1 MKAEEAK
8 VTEIVQDPA
17 GNVETI
23 VADKGTIFRKRL
35 EIPVERVQSVAP
47 DTGGDESDSPGKVI
61 VAATEEEVEA
71 LAAVGPE
78 ALPPDGLTRPPDED
92 DLLDLTGNALS
103 TDVGLRSREDGPAGS
118 RASVP
123 QSPGLSGN
131 PVAVEFAGKRGGE
144 ESSCSC
150 RSGCV
155 AYDGRGSLTFNGV
168 PDNLVIRPRKSQTPG
183 Q

>member
-155 AYDGRGSLTFNGV
+155 AYDGRGW
-168 PDNLVIRPRKSQTPG
+168 R
-183 Q
+183 